1 MPDSKYSYFET
12 PEGLALLRESL
23 LRNFSVA
30 ELRLI
35 GQQHHRF
42 AAVFSTLPDLLPI
55 ELIVARLLEAA
66 RTMDLLDILVE
77 WVARRDPAVAGI
89 ISPRAQFRPEPDFN
103 LEMAPP
109 EPGPRSGRDDPTREM
124 PAEPPAPPEPSP
136 YVMEPQVPKE
146 AALPPVVRLRV
157 DAAVPQQVA
166 LGQAFDLAVAVRQL
180 SSPVL
185 SETDLPQVR
194 TGDVKVA
201 WPETDACINLR
212 VRVSTAE
219 CKIEGESSYAFQLYR
234 DQDSP
239 VFYFQLTPQRPGRIS
254 IIITVYQE
262 ENWLGAAR
270 VATLVQEQVVGELQL
285 KVESQEI
292 AGDQADQAHLRR
304 LVEQHMRNLAILE
317 EQKAQYGLRVPLD
330 LINEIEHERRALAE
344 VRARLEAL

>member
-35 GQQHHRF
+35 GEQHHRF
-42 AAVFSTLPDLLPI
+42 ASVFSTLPDLLPL
-55 ELIVARLLEAA
+55 ELIVARLLEYA
-66 RTMDLLDILVE
+66 RTMGLLDILVE
-77 WVARRDPAVAGI
+77 WVAGRDPAFAEI
-89 ISPRAQFRPEPDFN
+89 ISPRDQFRPRPDPTR
-103 LEMAPP
+103 EMTPAP
-109 EPGPRSGRDDPTREM
+109 EPSPRSGRDDPIREM
-124 PAEPPAPPEPSP
+124 PMSPPAPPEPGP
-136 YVMEPQVPKE
+136 YVAESPVPKE

-157 DAAVPQQVA
+157 DAAVPQQVV

-201 WPETDACINLR
+201 WPETDAYISLR

-219 CKIEGESSYAFQLYR
+219 CKIAGESSYSFQLYR

-239 VFYFQLTPQRPGRIS
+239 VFYFQLTPERPGRIS

-262 ENWLGAAR
+262 DNWLGAAR

-292 AGDQADQAHLRR
+292 AGDQVDQAHLRR
-304 LVEQHMRNLAILE
+304 LVEQHLRNLAILE

-344 VRARLEAL
+344 VRARLQA